1 MCIRPL
7 AHLQPPVLLRR
18 SRVDANRRK
27 PSNMICPPAGID
39 DVNGLL
45 TGVKPVFD
53 EREQNPIVIVGAVEK
68 SADVTVPAQSCP
80 AQAKWSAAHFADGC
94 VR

>member
-7 AHLQPPVLLRR
+7 AHLEPPVLLRR

-27 PSNMICPPAGID
+27 PLNVVCPPTRID

-45 TGVKPVFD
+45 TRVEAVFD

-80 AQAKWSAAHFADGC
+80 AQANRSAAHFADGC